1 MRRKRWS
8 QVVGIRSVHKLKTEK
23 LGSGF
28 NRLFGASA
36 ISNLADGLL
45 AVAAPLLAITLTK
58 SPVLISIL
66 SALVMLPWLL
76 FAIPIGL
83 IVDRVDK
90 RLLVTFTNALRFVIA
105 GLLAL
110 AISTDFVTIY
120 WLFLAAFL
128 IGICEVASDT
138 AAQSLIPVILAKK
151 HFERANSRLN
161 IAETVIQNFIGG
173 PLSGFLYAT
182 AVVLPFIF
190 NSAGFLIAAIFV
202 FLIPAHLIK
211 DAKDEVQEP
220 AEKKSFIGD
229 IKFGLKYLWN
239 DLDLRGLVTITT
251 SLGFFYSLSMSTMI
265 LFITEVLGLQA
276 KYFGVLMAGA
286 GSGAI
291 IGALVTPKISKKF
304 GRGKVL
310 AFAIFISS
318 ITVLMQA
325 VSPNYWVF
333 GVIGFVSSFFITNWN
348 ILLMSCYQ
356 VLIPKELYGRIHGAR
371 RTFVWGVMPLGAF
384 LGGVIAQGGL
394 RLPLLV
400 GGCATTFISLASIG
414 FINRIG
420 EKTSQGDHDEIL
432 QDQK

>member
-1 MRRKRWS
+1 M
-8 QVVGIRSVHKLKTEK
+8 KTEK
-23 LGSGF
+23 LGPAF
-28 NRLFGASA
+28 NRLFSASA
-36 ISNLADGLL
+36 ISNFADGLL
-45 AVAAPLLAITLTK
+45 AVAAPLLAISLTK
-58 SPVLISIL
+58 DPILISML

-90 RLLVTFTNALRFVIA
+90 RLLITFTNSLRFVIA

-110 AISTDFVTIY
+110 AISTDFMTIY
-120 WLFLAAFL
+120 WLFVAAFL
-128 IGICEVASDT
+128 IGISEVASDT
-138 AAQSLIPVILAKK
+138 ASQSLIPVILEKK

-182 AVVLPFIF
+182 AVVLPFVL

-202 FLIPAHLIK
+202 FLIPAHLITESR
-211 DAKDEVQEP
+211 DETKEP

-239 DLDLRGLVTITT
+239 DSDLRGLVTITT

-265 LFITEVLGLQA
+265 LFITEVLVLQA
-276 KYFGVLMAGA
+276 KFFGLLIAGT

-291 IGALVTPKISKKF
+291 IGALLTPRISKKF

-310 AFAIFISS
+310 AVAIFISS
-318 ITVLMQA
+318 ISVFFQGI
-325 VSPNYWVF
+325 SPNVWVF
-333 GVIGFVSSFFITNWN
+333 GVIGFISSFAITNWN

-356 VLIPKELYGRIHGAR
+356 VLIPSELYGRMHGAR
-371 RTFVWGVMPLGAF
+371 RTFVWGVMPIGAF
-384 LGGVIAQGGL
+384 CGGVIARGDL

-400 GGCATTFISLASIG
+400 GGVATTVISTFSFS
-414 FINRIG
+414 FINRLG
-420 EKTSQGDHDEIL
+420 RFTSQSDHEVVS
-432 QDQK
+432 QG

>member
-1 MRRKRWS
+1 M
-8 QVVGIRSVHKLKTEK
+8 
-23 LGSGF
+23 GSGF

-58 SPVLISIL
+58 NPVLISML

-90 RLLVTFTNALRFVIA
+90 ILLITVTNSLRFIIA

-110 AISTDFVTIY
+110 AITTDFVTIY

-128 IGICEVASDT
+128 IGVCEVASDT
-138 AAQSLIPVILAKK
+138 AAQSLIPVILEKK

-161 IAETVIQNFIGG
+161 IAETVIQNFIGA
-173 PLSGFLYAT
+173 PLSGFLYAS
-182 AVVLPFIF
+182 AIVLPFLL
-190 NSAGFLIAAIFV
+190 NSIGFLVAAVFV

-211 DAKDEVQEP
+211 DSRGEEKEV
-220 AEKKSFIGD
+220 AAKKSFVGD

-239 DLDLRGLVTITT
+239 DPDLRGLVIITT
-251 SLGFFYSLSMSTMI
+251 SLGFFYSLSTSTLV

-276 KYFGVLMAGA
+276 QYFGVLLAGA

-291 IGALVTPKISKKF
+291 IGAFVTPRISQKF

-310 AFAIFISS
+310 ALAIFVSS
-318 ITVLMQA
+318 ATVLMQA
-325 VSPNYWVF
+325 ISPNYWVF
-333 GVIGFVSSFFITNWN
+333 GTTGFISAFFITNWN

-356 VLIPKELYGRIHGAR
+356 VLIPTELYGRIHGAR
-371 RTFVWGVMPLGAF
+371 RTFVWGMMPLGAF

-400 GGCATTFISLASIG
+400 GGVCSTLISLASVR
-414 FINRIG
+414 FINGIG
-420 EKTSQGDHDEIL
+420 EKTSQGDHDESL
-432 QDQK
+432 QEQK

>member
-1 MRRKRWS
+1 
-8 QVVGIRSVHKLKTEK
+8 LKTEK
-23 LGSGF
+23 LGPAF
-28 NRLFGASA
+28 NRLFSASA

-58 SPVLISIL
+58 NPVLISML

-90 RLLVTFTNALRFVIA
+90 RLLITFTNSLRFVIA

-110 AISTDFVTIY
+110 AIATDFVTIY
-120 WLFLAAFL
+120 WLFVAAFL
-128 IGICEVASDT
+128 IGISEVASDT
-138 AAQSLIPVILAKK
+138 ASQSLIPVILEKK

-182 AVVLPFIF
+182 AVVLPFVL

-202 FLIPAHLIK
+202 FLIPAHLITESR
-211 DAKDEVQEP
+211 DETKEP

-239 DLDLRGLVTITT
+239 DPDLRGLVTITT

-276 KYFGVLMAGA
+276 KFFGVLMAGA

-291 IGALVTPKISKKF
+291 IGALLAPRISKKF

-310 AFAIFISS
+310 ALAIFISS
-318 ITVLMQA
+318 VTVLFQA
-325 VSPNYWVF
+325 LSPNYWVF
-333 GVIGFVSSFFITNWN
+333 GVVGFVSSFFITNWN

-371 RTFVWGVMPLGAF
+371 RTFVWGMMPLGAF

-400 GGCATTFISLASIG
+400 GGSATTLISLASVR

-420 EKTSQGDHDEIL
+420 EKTSQGDHSEVV
-432 QDQK
+432 KGEN

>member
-1 MRRKRWS
+1 
-8 QVVGIRSVHKLKTEK
+8 LKTEK
-23 LGSGF
+23 LGLAF
-28 NRLFGASA
+28 NRLFSASA

-45 AVAAPLLAITLTK
+45 AVAAPLLAISLTK
-58 SPVLISIL
+58 NPVLISML

-90 RLLVTFTNALRFVIA
+90 RLLITFTNSLRFVIA

-120 WLFLAAFL
+120 WLFVAAFL
-128 IGICEVASDT
+128 IGISEVASDT
-138 AAQSLIPVILAKK
+138 ASQSLIPVILEKK

-182 AVVLPFIF
+182 AVVLPFVL

-202 FLIPAHLIK
+202 FLIPAHLITESR
-211 DAKDEVQEP
+211 DETKEP

-239 DLDLRGLVTITT
+239 DSDLRGLVTITT

-265 LFITEVLGLQA
+265 LFITEVLGLPA
-276 KYFGVLMAGA
+276 KFFGVLMAGA

-291 IGALVTPKISKKF
+291 IGALLAPRISKKF

-310 AFAIFISS
+310 AVAIFISS
-318 ITVLMQA
+318 ITVFFQGI
-325 VSPNYWVF
+325 SPNVWVF
-333 GVIGFVSSFFITNWN
+333 GVIGFISSFAITNWN

-356 VLIPKELYGRIHGAR
+356 VLIPSELYGRIHGAR
-371 RTFVWGVMPLGAF
+371 RTFVWGVMPIGAF
-384 LGGVIAQGGL
+384 LGGVIAQSGL
-394 RLPLLV
+394 RVPLLV
-400 GGCATTFISLASIG
+400 GGIATTLISLSAFR
-414 FINRIG
+414 FIFELGNQ
-420 EKTSQGDHDEIL
+420 TSQGDHSEVNESKD
-432 QDQK
+432 

>member
-1 MRRKRWS
+1 
-8 QVVGIRSVHKLKTEK
+8 VAGIQLEHKLKTDK
-23 LGSGF
+23 LGPAF
-28 NRLFGASA
+28 NRLFSASA

-45 AVAAPLLAITLTK
+45 AVAAPLLAISLTK
-58 SPVLISIL
+58 NPVLISML

-90 RLLVTFTNALRFVIA
+90 RLLITFTNSLRFVIA

-128 IGICEVASDT
+128 IGISEVASDT
-138 AAQSLIPVILAKK
+138 ASQSLIPVILEKK

-182 AVVLPFIF
+182 AVVLPFVL

-202 FLIPAHLIK
+202 FLIPAHLITESRGETK
-211 DAKDEVQEP
+211 EP

-239 DLDLRGLVTITT
+239 DSDLRGLVTITT

-276 KYFGVLMAGA
+276 KFFGVLMAGA

-291 IGALVTPKISKKF
+291 IGALLAPRISKKF

-310 AFAIFISS
+310 ALAIFMSS
-318 ITVLMQA
+318 VTVLFQA
-325 VSPNYWVF
+325 FSPNYWVF
-333 GVIGFVSSFFITNWN
+333 GVVGFVSSFFITNWN

-371 RTFVWGVMPLGAF
+371 RTFVWGMMPLGAF
-384 LGGVIAQGGL
+384 LGGVIAQAGL
-394 RLPLLV
+394 RLPLLI
-400 GGCATTFISLASIG
+400 GGSCATMIALASVK

-420 EKTSQGDHDEIL
+420 EKTSQGDHEEL
-432 QDQK
+432 QKS

>member
-1 MRRKRWS
+1 MA
-8 QVVGIRSVHKLKTEK
+8 GIQWVHKLKTEK
-23 LGSGF
+23 LGPAF
-28 NRLFGASA
+28 NRLFSASA

-58 SPVLISIL
+58 NPVLISML

-90 RLLVTFTNALRFVIA
+90 RLLITFTNSLRFVIA

-110 AISTDFVTIY
+110 AIATDFVTIY
-120 WLFLAAFL
+120 WLFVAAFL
-128 IGICEVASDT
+128 IGISEVASDT
-138 AAQSLIPVILAKK
+138 ASQSLIPVILEKK

-182 AVVLPFIF
+182 AVVLPFVL

-202 FLIPAHLIK
+202 FLIPAHLITESR
-211 DAKDEVQEP
+211 DETKEP

-239 DLDLRGLVTITT
+239 DPDLRGLVTITT

-276 KYFGVLMAGA
+276 KFFGVLMAGA

-291 IGALVTPKISKKF
+291 IGALLAPRISKKF

-310 AFAIFISS
+310 ALAIFMSS
-318 ITVLMQA
+318 VTVLFQA
-325 VSPNYWVF
+325 FSPNYWVF
-333 GVIGFVSSFFITNWN
+333 GVVGFVSSFFITNWN

-371 RTFVWGVMPLGAF
+371 RTFVWGMMPLGAF

-400 GGCATTFISLASIG
+400 GGSATTLISLASVR

-420 EKTSQGDHDEIL
+420 EKTSQGDHSEVV
-432 QDQK
+432 KGEN

>member
-1 MRRKRWS
+1 M
-8 QVVGIRSVHKLKTEK
+8 VGIQWVHKLKTEK
-23 LGSGF
+23 LGPAF
-28 NRLFGASA
+28 NRLFSASA

-58 SPVLISIL
+58 NPVLISML

-90 RLLVTFTNALRFVIA
+90 RLLITFTNSLRFVIA

-110 AISTDFVTIY
+110 AIATDFVTIY

-128 IGICEVASDT
+128 IGISEVASDT
-138 AAQSLIPVILAKK
+138 ASQSLIPVILEKK

-182 AVVLPFIF
+182 AVVLPFVL

-202 FLIPAHLIK
+202 FLIPAHLITESR
-211 DAKDEVQEP
+211 DETKEP

-229 IKFGLKYLWN
+229 IKFGLKYLWS
-239 DLDLRGLVTITT
+239 DPDLRGLVTITT

-276 KYFGVLMAGA
+276 KFFGVLMAGA

-291 IGALVTPKISKKF
+291 IGALLTPRISKKF

-310 AFAIFISS
+310 ALAIFMSS
-318 ITVLMQA
+318 VTVLFQA
-325 VSPNYWVF
+325 FSPNYWVF
-333 GVIGFVSSFFITNWN
+333 GVVGFVSSFFITNWN

-371 RTFVWGVMPLGAF
+371 RTFVWGMMPLGAF

-400 GGCATTFISLASIG
+400 GGSATTLISLASVR

-420 EKTSQGDHDEIL
+420 EKTSQGDHSEVIKGED
-432 QDQK
+432 